1 MKRSVISLLVAGLCA
16 GAATAV
22 WAAADE
28 DVKVNPMP
36 VESSQSRAAV
46 PNAQDEMNT
55 PGRDQQVMNE
65 NGDATFNKADKD
77 SDGTLDRKE
86 ARKVPRVAKNFDAI
100 DADHDGTVSLGEVHT
115 YMAAH
120 PGVRGEM

>member
-16 GAATAV
+16 GATTV
-22 WAAADE
+22 WAADD

-36 VESSQSRAAV
+36 VESSQSRAAD
-46 PNAQDEMNT
+46 PYAKDEMNT
-55 PGRDQQVMNE
+55 PGKGKDQQLT
-65 NGDATFNKADKD
+65 NGKADAAFNKADKD

-86 ARKVPRVAKNFDAI
+86 ARKMPPVAKNFDAI
-100 DADHDGTVSLGEVHT
+100 DADHDGTVSLGEIHT

>member
-16 GAATAV
+16 GAAATV
-22 WAAADE
+22 WAADE
-28 DVKVNPMP
+28 DVKVNPVP
-36 VESSQSRAAV
+36 VESSQSRAAD
-46 PNAQDEMNT
+46 PYANDEMSA
-55 PGRDQQVMNE
+55 PGRDQQLRSGK
-65 NGDATFNKADKD
+65 GDAAFNKADKD

-120 PGVRGEM
+120 PGKKGEM